1 VTTNSHVDIVHTQW
15 SAGTQSVEARVSVVD
30 GRVRFRGVLAAQWRQ
45 KLVGGYAESGLSD
58 PADGPEEFVAA
69 LHDHLAT
76 LPHDRGECPFGTKQ
90 IVQMSTPVPPGGA
103 PFQQADHC
111 SDHFRGST
119 RGHY

>member
-45 KLVGGYAESGLSD
+45 KLVGRYAESGLPD

-69 LHDHLAT
+69 LHDHLANDYFLAT

-90 IVQMSTPVPPGGA
+90 IVQMSTPVPPCGA
-103 PFQQADHC
+103 AVPA
-111 SDHFRGST
+111 G
-119 RGHY
+119 